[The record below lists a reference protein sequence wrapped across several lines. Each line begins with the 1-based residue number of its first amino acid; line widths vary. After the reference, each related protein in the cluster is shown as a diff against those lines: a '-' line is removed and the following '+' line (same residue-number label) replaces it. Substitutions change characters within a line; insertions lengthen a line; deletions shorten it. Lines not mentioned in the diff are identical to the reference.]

1 MFHSRV
7 KRRAFTLIELLVV
20 IAIIAVLI
28 GLLVPA
34 VQKVREAANRMT
46 CGNNLKQIAL
56 AALSFEGA
64 NGFLPPGGYMGGTN
78 TGTYGTYPGSTAGP
92 LAFLLPY
99 MEQESVFKQ
108 LPANLFLDPAK
119 TPGYNVAPWAYGTPP
134 YSTDG
139 NQTGPPP
146 GSNANIKTYL
156 CPSDNAT
163 TLIPVGAGGSWDA
176 LAPGDGNCSG
186 TFTVNSIC
194 GDYIYDL
201 TGAFAARQPG
211 AANYVGC
218 AGGLG
223 SNANLANTTS
233 YLYPGIYYLKSQIK
247 IAEII
252 DGTSNTLAFGESLG
266 GNGKTRDFHLTWMN
280 GGGMP
285 VAWNLP
291 SDFSTAKWYQFS
303 SKHSGIVQF
312 AFQDGS
318 IKGLRSSI
326 STLTFRLLG
335 GRADG
340 QAITGD
346 Y

>member
-1 MFHSRV
+1 MMDFSRGL
-7 KRRAFTLIELLVV
+7 RRAFTLIELLVV

-78 TGTYGTYPGSTAGP
+78 YGTYGSYPGATAGP
-92 LAFLLPY
+92 LAFILPY
-99 MEQESVFKQ
+99 IEQESVFKQ

-146 GSNANIKTYL
+146 GSNTTIKTYL

-163 TLIPVGAGGSWDA
+163 TLLSPSVGGSIDVF
-176 LAPGDGNCSG
+176 APGDNCSG
-186 TFTVNSIC
+186 QFNAASFCI
-194 GDYIYDL
+194 DYIYDL

-211 AANYVGC
+211 ASNYVGC

-223 SNANLANTTS
+223 AYTALANAQ
-233 YLYPGIYYLKSQIK
+233 YALYPGIYHLKTTTK
-247 IAEII
+247 LAEVL
-252 DGTSNTLAFGESLG
+252 DGTSNTFAFGESLA
-266 GNGKTRDFHLTWMN
+266 GNGQNRNFHSTWMA
-280 GGGMP
+280 GGGMA
-285 VAWNLP
+285 VAWGIP
-291 SDFSTAKWYQFS
+291 SHFSTANWYQYS
-303 SKHSGIVQF
+303 SKHSGVVQF

-318 IKGLRSSI
+318 IKGIRSSI
-326 STLTFRLLG
+326 STLTYRLLA

-340 QAITGD
+340 QAINGE

>member
-1 MFHSRV
+1 MDFSRGS
-7 KRRAFTLIELLVV
+7 RRAFTLIELLVV

-64 NGFLPPGGYMGGTN
+64 NGFLPPGGYIGGTN
-78 TGTYGTYPGSTAGP
+78 YGTYGSYPGSQTGP
-92 LAFLLPY
+92 LAFILPY
-99 MEQESVFKQ
+99 IEQESVFKQ
-108 LPANLFLDPAK
+108 LPSNLFLDPAK

-163 TLIPVGAGGSWDA
+163 ALIPATAGGSWDA
-176 LAPGDGNCSG
+176 LAPGDNGSG
-186 TFTVNSIC
+186 QFNTAGMIA
-194 GDYIYDL
+194 DYIYDL
-201 TGAFAARQPG
+201 TGTFAARQPG
-211 AANYVGC
+211 ASNYAGC

-223 SNANLANTTS
+223 SYTGMANTTS

-247 IAEII
+247 IAEIT

-266 GNGKTRDFHLTWMN
+266 GNGKTRDFHLTWMC

-285 VAWNLP
+285 TAWNLP
-291 SDFSTAKWYQFS
+291 ADFSTSSWVQFS
-303 SKHSGIVQF
+303 SKHTGIVQF

-326 STLTFRLLG
+326 STLTYRLLS